1 MEFKSI
7 EQLSITDCC
16 HKLSITRERLKQTVI
31 DTNNN
36 ISLFRGR
43 LFGEKGSLAEEKEE
57 IAQRLFLLISEDRKL
72 FLRSKMR
79 NNTKSTFQK

>member
-16 HKLSITRERLKQTVI
+16 NKLSITRERLKQTVI

-36 ISLFRGR
+36 ISLFRER
-43 LFGEKGSLAEEKEE
+43 FFVKDLWLKK
-57 IAQRLFLLISEDRKL
+57 K
-72 FLRSKMR
+72 K
-79 NNTKSTFQK
+79 K

>member
-43 LFGEKGSLAEEKEE
+43 LFGEESLGKERTGNYSY
-57 IAQRLFLLISEDRKL
+57 AAKL
-72 FLRSKMR
+72 R
-79 NNTKSTFQK
+79 NNMKSTFQK